1 MFVDNSA
8 WWIKTCS
15 EFTGLN
21 RDDRLNAFRE
31 YSKLFNTIIGN
42 RLDSKLLFP
51 RFNRYKN
58 IKFVKKN

>member
-21 RDDRLNAFRE
+21 RDDRLNAFCE